1 MVTGLFILGGLV
13 LLSGFFSGMETAFF
27 SLGDIEII
35 DIEKSKTRK
44 SEILLRLLADR
55 EKLLSTILIGNNL
68 VNISASA
75 LNAML
80 AVKYAN
86 YLNISTELS
95 VTLSSLMLTLV
106 IILFGEITPKI
117 IAITHNRRLSLLFS
131 TAILGLTVVLM
142 PVTFLFSHFSKG
154 ITHIFRRGDGK
165 QHSISES
172 TVINVVSKGEEL
184 GVINETEKKLIQNV
198 FNFDEKEVYPIMTA
212 RTSVFA
218 LYDTLTI
225 GEAKEQLLEKQF
237 SRVPVYN
244 GSIDNITGIVNLKSV
259 FNEIVAGNEDR
270 TLAEISQKA
279 LFVYETLTLSS
290 LLEQFKLKKIHMAI
304 VVDEFGGMAGIVTL
318 EDILEELVGEIYDEK
333 DKIDTH
339 VKKLG
344 SDRWL
349 IDGTTDIFTVNKSIE
364 GEIPVDGDF
373 STLQGLIMSKLER
386 MPVEGDMV
394 DVKQY
399 KITVKQME
407 KNEILSVLLELKSDN
422 ADDESEK
429 DH

>member
-1 MVTGLFILGGLV
+1 
-13 LLSGFFSGMETAFF
+13 METAFF
-27 SLGDIEII
+27 SLGDIDLI
-35 DIEKSKTRK
+35 DIENSKSKRGEVLIK
-44 SEILLRLLADR
+44 LLSDK

-80 AVKYAN
+80 AVKYAAH
-86 YLNISTELS
+86 LNISIELS
-95 VTLSSLMLTLV
+95 VTLSSLVLTLI

-117 IAITHNRRLSLLFS
+117 IAITHNRKISLLFS
-131 TAILGLTVVLM
+131 TGVLGLTIILL

-154 ITHIFRRGDGK
+154 VTALFKRGGDTK
-165 QHSISES
+165 HQISES

-218 LYDTLTI
+218 LPDHLTI
-225 GEAKEQLLEKQF
+225 EDAKSQLLKKQL

-244 GSIDNITGIVNLKSV
+244 GSIDNITGVVNLKSV
-259 FNEIVAGNEDR
+259 FNHIERNKEKSTLGEIA
-270 TLAEISQKA
+270 QKP
-279 LFVYETLTLSS
+279 LFIYETLTLSS

-333 DKIDTH
+333 DKIDHH

-344 SDRWL
+344 THEWMVA
-349 IDGTTDIFTVNKSIE
+349 GTTDIFTVNNFIE
-364 GEIPVDGDF
+364 GEIPVEGDY
-373 STLQGLIMSKLER
+373 STLQGLIMFKLER
-386 MPVEGDMV
+386 MPKEGDIIQV
-394 DVKQY
+394 DDYQL
-399 KITVKQME
+399 TVKQMQ
-407 KNEILSVLLELKSDN
+407 KNEILTVLLELKTAKAEDSNDN
-422 ADDESEK
+422 
-429 DH
+429 

>member
-1 MVTGLFILGGLV
+1 
-13 LLSGFFSGMETAFF
+13 METAFF
-27 SLGDIEII
+27 SLGDIELI
-35 DIEKSKTRK
+35 DIEKSKTRR
-44 SEILLRLLADR
+44 SEILLKLLADK

-80 AVKYAN
+80 AVKYADQFQ
-86 YLNISTELS
+86 ISIELS
-95 VTLSSLMLTLV
+95 VTLSSLVLTLI

-131 TAILGLTVVLM
+131 TLILGLTTILL
-142 PVTFLFSHFSKG
+142 PVTFLFSYFSRG
-154 ITHIFRRGDGK
+154 LTTFFRRGK
-165 QHSISES
+165 SKEHRISET

-212 RTSVFA
+212 RPSVFA
-218 LYDTLTI
+218 LPDTLTI

-259 FNEIVAGNEDR
+259 FNEIVAKKEDS
-270 TLAEISQKA
+270 TLAEISRKT
-279 LFVYETLTLSS
+279 LFIYETLALSA
-290 LLEQFKLKKIHMAI
+290 LLEQFKLKKIHMAV

-333 DKIDTH
+333 DKIDMH

-344 SDRWL
+344 SSRWL

-364 GEIPVDGDF
+364 GKIPVEGDF
-373 STLQGLIMSKLER
+373 STLQGLIMSELER
-386 MPVEGDMV
+386 MPKEGDIINVTNYRM
-394 DVKQY
+394 
-399 KITVKQME
+399 TVKQME
-407 KNEILSVLLELKSDN
+407 KNEILSVLLELD
-422 ADDESEK
+422 ADDSESSFENER
-429 DH
+429 